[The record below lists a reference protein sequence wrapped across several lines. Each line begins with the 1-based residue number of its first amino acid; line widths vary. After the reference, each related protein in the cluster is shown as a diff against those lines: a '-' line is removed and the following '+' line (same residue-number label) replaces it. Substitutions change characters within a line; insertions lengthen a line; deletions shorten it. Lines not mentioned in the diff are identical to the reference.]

1 MELFSA
7 GTMAVLASIIVIN
20 MVLSG
25 DNAVVIALA
34 SRNLKGKLRK
44 LAVLWGTAGAVLLRI
59 LLTVVI
65 IHLLEIP
72 FLQVLGGVML
82 LWIAYK
88 LLSEEEEP
96 KRQIQGG
103 KTLWSAIG
111 TIITADFIM
120 SLDNVLAIAATANGS
135 IPLIVIGI
143 SISVPIMIFGSQLVL
158 SLMERF
164 PIIVLVGVGILA
176 WTAGEMI
183 LKDETMQH
191 WLGNSLPAFQW
202 ILPLVFLLFI
212 LIVWFLKRRT
222 LIIHPSK

>member
-20 MVLSG
+20 IVLSG

-34 SRNLKGKLRK
+34 SRNLKGNLRK
-44 LAVLWGTAGAVLLRI
+44 LAVLWGTAGAVILRI

-65 IHLLEIP
+65 IRLLEIP
-72 FLQVLGGVML
+72 FLQVLGGFML

-88 LLSEEEEP
+88 LLSEEDEP

-111 TIITADFIM
+111 TIIAADFVM

-158 SLMERF
+158 TLMERF

-191 WLGNSLPAFQW
+191 WLGNALPAFQW
-202 ILPLVFLLFI
+202 ILPLAFLLFI

-222 LIIHPSK
+222 VMIHPSK